1 MVNVCANIPNET
13 ANHWI
18 TVFCRRL
25 YPALIVQS
33 MAHKVAEWRRLDPV
47 KNEVSPYTLCSN
59 LKGLASGVTNIT
71 KWVPDRS
78 APLVF
83 CRGKKVFFQE
93 PAVVNNVQLRSET
106 SGSSQGT
113 FPLL

>member
-1 MVNVCANIPNET
+1 M
-13 ANHWI
+13 
-18 TVFCRRL
+18 FCRRL